1 MSTRSFPALGFDP
14 APGEAEAVQALAL
27 QLATASELVGE
38 TLPRLQDAAR
48 ITDDAEWG
56 GSAAEEF
63 SDHGDDLPHG
73 LGKGGE
79 AIAAVGKALNS
90 WLTTLTGNQA
100 QAEVLEAAAKRL
112 KAKLATFDECDEE
125 TAALSTRLGRVVA
138 DARRLEA
145 RHLRAANAT
154 ADAIRA
160 GKDGDPFKPENDTW
174 YVQAVDGV
182 AVTADGVSLATGTIA
197 AGLAATGVG
206 VVPAAAFEAVS
217 TGTGAVGSLAALG
230 QQVAGSRNAPGW
242 TSVVLGLG
250 TSVVPGGGTAAAFAR
265 SAVRVAGKRGAPTAI
280 RAARKDI
287 AAAATGG
294 GLPGLYTNVGKIREH
309 GLSGK
314 VSRDLTAA
322 GREVARREGIELP
335 ANLADRKAE
344 LQRLGLEAKQNE
356 AYANLV
362 DKGATIAEKA
372 GVELTPAQ
380 KAELKLL
387 QQGINPTPKQ
397 LDKAIED
404 LAKDALK

>member
-1 MSTRSFPALGFDP
+1 VTRDFPGLGFDP
-14 APGEAEAVQALAL
+14 APGEADAVQTLML
-27 QLATASELVGE
+27 QLATAGELIGA
-38 TLPRLQDAAR
+38 TLPRLEEACE
-48 ITDDAEWG
+48 ITDDADWG

-63 SDHGDDLPHG
+63 SDHGDDLPQG

-79 AIAAVGKALNS
+79 AINAVATALS
-90 WLTTLTGNQA
+90 GWYTTLVSNQA
-100 QAEVLEAAAKRL
+100 QAEVLEAAAKKL
-112 KAKLATFDECDEE
+112 KATLSTFDVCDAAS
-125 TAALSTRLGRVVA
+125 TAVSTRLSRVLE

-145 RHLRAANAT
+145 RHLKAASSA

-182 AVTADGVSLATGTIA
+182 AVAADGVSLATGTIA

-206 VVPAAAFEAVS
+206 VVPAAAFEIAS
-217 TGTGAVGSLAALG
+217 TGAGGVGSLAALG
-230 QQVAGSRNAPGW
+230 QQLSGSRNAPGW
-242 TSVVLGLG
+242 GAVVLGLG
-250 TSVVPGGGTAAAFAR
+250 TSVVPGGGTAAA
-265 SAVRVAGKRGAPTAI
+265 AVRSGGRVALKRGSRAAV

-294 GLPGLYTNVGKIREH
+294 GLPGLVGTAAKIRRN
-309 GLSGK
+309 GLEGK

-322 GREVARREGIELP
+322 GREVARRKGLTLP
-335 ANLADRKAE
+335 SNLADRKAE

-362 DKGATIAEKA
+362 DKGSAIAEKA
-372 GVELTPAQ
+372 GVELTPEQ

-397 LDKAIED
+397 IDKALED
-404 LAKDALK
+404 LGKDALK

>member
-1 MSTRSFPALGFDP
+1 MTRSFPALGFDP
-14 APGEAEAVQALAL
+14 APGESAAVQTLML
-27 QLATASELVGE
+27 QLATAGELISA
-38 TLPRLQDAAR
+38 TLPRLEEAAK
-48 ITDDAEWG
+48 ITDDADWG

-63 SDHGDDLPHG
+63 SDHGDDLPQG

-79 AIAAVGKALNS
+79 AINAVATALS
-90 WLTTLTGNQA
+90 GWYTTLVTNQA
-100 QAEVLEAAAKRL
+100 QADVLEAAAKKL
-112 KAKLATFDECDEE
+112 KAKLSTFDVCNDES
-125 TAALSTRLGRVVA
+125 TAVSTQLSRVID

-145 RHLRAANAT
+145 RHLKAADST
-154 ADAIRA
+154 AEAIRK

-174 YVQAVDGV
+174 YVQAFDGV
-182 AVTADGVSLATGTIA
+182 AVTADGVSLATGAIA

-206 VVPAAAFEAVS
+206 VVPAAGFEIVS
-217 TGTGAVGSLAALG
+217 TGAGGVGSLAALG
-230 QQVAGSRNAPGW
+230 QQLSGSRNAPGW
-242 TSVVLGLG
+242 AAVALGLG
-250 TSVVPGGGTAAAFAR
+250 TSVVPGGGTAAA
-265 SAVRVAGKRGAPTAI
+265 AVRSGGRVVLRRGSKAAI

-294 GLPGLYTNVGKIREH
+294 GVPGLVNTASKIRDH
-309 GLSGK
+309 GLEGK

-322 GREVARREGIELP
+322 GREVAKREGIELP

-362 DKGATIAEKA
+362 DKGSQIAEKA
-372 GVELTPAQ
+372 GVDLTPAQ

-397 LDKAIED
+397 IEKALED
-404 LAKDALK
+404 LGKDALK